1 MAFSGQNKIK
11 TLVYCALML
20 DGRNSV
26 QNIGEQTISLRNGW
40 VDYLTLLTC

>member
-1 MAFSGQNKIK
+1 MVFSEQNKIK
-11 TLVYCALML
+11 ILAYCDLML